1 MTPEAADGTIQVPIR
16 LDASQLGGCSC
27 VAFERISLN
36 GVIVATHED
45 ITDKAQTVRVVHI
58 GTMATDAA
66 DGDKYLNDIDGMVTI
81 EFKFNLKD
89 AKQYDGRKVV
99 AFEECSESGRHVA
112 AHADV
117 HDENQ
122 IVTLHVPAPI
132 MQTGDSM
139 TAVGVATIGVAVI
152 AGIAITIRR
161 RMTK

>member
-1 MTPEAADGTIQVPIR
+1 VQGEGSDAGV
-16 LDASQLGGCSC
+16 LKDASGKD
-27 VAFERISLN
+27 V
-36 GVIVATHED
+36 
-45 ITDKAQTVRVVHI
+45 TVSSEFI
-58 GTMATDAA
+58 PQASSGS
-66 DGDKYLNDIDGMVTI
+66 VTI